1 MRRRLTV
8 DPTDRVTAPLPVVHI
23 DLPTSTSHVVRLPSA
38 TSASSDGRRR
48 DATDAGETGAPWALR
63 YRRRLRL
70 ADTGVVAASVV
81 AAAVVASVRTA
92 VVTDRL
98 TVDQVVAGVADV
110 VWVPVL
116 VGLVWA
122 ASLSFYRTRELAVVG
137 TGAAEYRRVGNATL
151 LAFTVAAIWLA
162 LLDGGVGGRM
172 YFLVA
177 LPLGGGALVVVRWSM
192 RRWLQAQ
199 RRTGRF
205 LSRAVVVGS
214 REDIRYVVDRVD
226 RTHGAIYDIV
236 GAATLDPESGGVLV
250 GDRVVPIVAGVEDV
264 PRAVWKLNVNSVI
277 VAGDLGLGH
286 EWLRDL
292 GWQLEGRAA
301 ELVLASRLTN
311 IAGPRITFRPVQGL
325 PLMHVDI
332 PSFDGPRH
340 VLKRLFD
347 VALAGTA
354 LLVLSP
360 LLGVLAALV
369 ALDSSGPVLFRQRR
383 VGRDGRTFDMVKFR
397 SMVVDAELLLH
408 DLSARDEGAGVLF
421 KMRDDPRVTKV
432 GRVLR
437 RWSLDEL
444 PQLWNIVR
452 GDMSIVGPRPPL
464 PREVADYETHVHRR
478 LYIKP
483 GLTGMWQV
491 NGRSDLSW
499 EESVRLDLYYVENW
513 SMAVDLVIIWR
524 TFRVLVRHEGAY

>member
-1 MRRRLTV
+1 MHNRFTA
-8 DPTDRVTAPLPVVHI
+8 DPVEHRSATRPVVHV
-23 DLPTSTSHVVRLPSA
+23 DLA
-38 TSASSDGRRR
+38 TSSSRVVGPVEPSPRV
-48 DATDAGETGAPWALR
+48 APPAESESAAPWALR

-70 ADTGVVAASVV
+70 ADTAVVGSSVL
-81 AAAVVASVRTA
+81 AAAVVDSIRTGVA
-92 VVTDRL
+92 TGTLSAGHVVD
-98 TVDQVVAGVADV
+98 GVADV
-110 VWVPVL
+110 IWVPVL

-122 ASLSFYRTRELAVVG
+122 ACLGFYRTRELAVVG
-137 TGAAEYRRVGNATL
+137 TGAAEYKRVGNATL
-151 LAFTVAAIWLA
+151 LAFTVAAVWLA

-177 LPLGGGALVVVRWSM
+177 LPLGGGALVLVRWAM

-199 RRTGRF
+199 RRSGQF

-214 REDIRYVVDRVD
+214 RDDIRYVVDRID
-226 RTHGAIYDIV
+226 RTRGAVYDVV
-236 GAATLDPESGGVLV
+236 GAATLDPEEGGVLV
-250 GDRVVPIVAGVEDV
+250 GDRVVPVVAGISDV
-264 PRAVWKLNVNSVI
+264 PRAVWQHNASSVI

-311 IAGPRITFRPVQGL
+311 VAGPRITFRPVQGL

-340 VLKRLFD
+340 LLKRLFD
-347 VALAGTA
+347 IVVAGAALVVLA
-354 LLVLSP
+354 P
-360 LLGVLAALV
+360 LLGVVAAVV
-369 ALDSSGPVLFRQRR
+369 ALDSPGPVLFRQRR
-383 VGRDGRTFDMVKFR
+383 VGRDGRTFDMLKFR
-397 SMVVDAELLLH
+397 SMVVDAEARLH
-408 DLSARDEGAGVLF
+408 DLAARDEGAGVLF
-421 KMRDDPRVTKV
+421 KLRDDPRVTAV

-464 PREVADYETHVHRR
+464 PREVAGYETHVHRR

-499 EESVRLDLYYVENW
+499 EESVRLDLFYVENW
-513 SMAVDLVIIWR
+513 SLADDLVIIWR